1 MAALRDYLLTCFDVR
16 VDILLMHRNKEVS
29 LTTLQQSFA
38 SRFESLVTQLV
49 AHLGYGLVSSEVV
62 IGASSVL
69 RPDFVAKGPRDQ
81 TLYGEVK
88 WTHRPDVRLKQL
100 RDWSAV
106 AARYKRDGDDV
117 LLVAS
122 GFVEAARREWAE
134 NEFHIQIW
142 DRSFILSQSAGSLL
156 HKEFEALFA
165 EAGSLAAIAADTPAS
180 HIVPEEG
187 SDAVQDDAPSQARGE
202 QLIARLDAVEHGA
215 EHASEYELVCEEIV
229 DYLFGG
235 ALLDGRRHPRLDDG
249 LSILDIVYRVKSQ
262 DQFWSALARDFRAR
276 VIVFECKNYAGPV
289 GPMQVFTTE
298 RYMSTVALRSV
309 CFVLSRTAAHPHAI
323 VAAQGAMRETGKLII
338 FLHDE
343 EVTTMLR
350 IRDAQ
355 IAEGYGSSSDNDP
368 TEILDQKIYD
378 FLATMPR

>member
-1 MAALRDYLLTCFDVR
+1 M
-16 VDILLMHRNKEVS
+16 
-29 LTTLQQSFA
+29 TTLQQRFA
-38 SRFESLVTQLV
+38 FRFEFLVRQLV
-49 AHLGYGLVSSEVV
+49 VHLGYDLLDNEFWSSA
-62 IGASSVL
+62 GPGL
-69 RPDFVAKGPRDQ
+69 RPDVLAKGPREQ
-81 TLYGEVK
+81 MLHAEIK

-106 AARYKRDGDDV
+106 AARYRRDGEQA

-122 GFVEAARREWAE
+122 GVVEPVRREWAE
-134 NEFHIQIW
+134 NEFDIQIW
-142 DRSFILSQSAGSLL
+142 DRTSILEKSNGSAL
-156 HKEFEALFA
+156 HEEFEELFA
-165 EAGSLAAIAADTPAS
+165 EASSLSAIAAE
-180 HIVPEEG
+180 VPLGPTVPKEG
-187 SDAVQDDAPSQARGE
+187 GDAVQDDAPMQPRGD
-202 QLIARLDAVEHGA
+202 QLIARLATVDHGA
-215 EHASEYELVCEEIV
+215 GHAGEYELVCEEIV

-262 DQFWSALARDFRAR
+262 NQFWSALARDFRAR
-276 VIVFECKNYAGPV
+276 VIVFECKNYEGPV

-343 EVTTMLR
+343 DLTTMLR
-350 IRDAQ
+350 LRDTQ
-355 IAEGYGSSSDNDP
+355 VAEDPESWVDNDP
-368 TEILDQKIYD
+368 TEILDQKIYE